1 MSPQPGFGVQLPNLH
16 FCRICVYDTFN
27 NAYDLEGRRT
37 RDAFPPKH
45 ISTTEQQ
52 VHPVLDALRRL
63 IVCIVLVCRERRMPW
78 HQVRRGAWTSKRSGL
93 RIRRRNRRSSEEEG
107 SWSYCLT
114 AKYVVK
120 LKVEHPGSEYA
131 EGILVRPREEG
142 TCWYKISEKKADHF
156 DSERTSGAKFAE
168 FNDTRFQASKGRN
181 RATKE
186 NEHDGWKE
194 ETTLIGLRRYWD
206 KEFEPAKTIGGGTS
220 RDSMNAILQR
230 PRRTGFFLG
239 RKLISISRCSAAF
252 WYTTRFNSFGMYM
265 RICRLRESW
274 QSVNIL
280 RPADLERSDTT
291 SAIAL
296 AGQAFGLGRRQV
308 RRSLGLNTPPSRPSN
323 WACTRAVSLRIADP
337 DLDLTTFRVA
347 VVFGPCYGELGPGPF
362 AERGTQQRRRD
373 RLVTV
378 WTLPLE
384 SVDNWN
390 KGTPHFDF
398 DDMPVHGD
406 GVNGAPSAIQSLL
419 KPKTFALA
427 KARDIPKIAFP
438 SDCFAGSRGGDG
450 AGASLSPRL
459 TPSAIYSTTK
469 GKQTYS
475 GLQPLSSTRTSHSN
489 ADLDLWAFGLLHE
502 LGDFADW
509 ANGNLFKPDND
520 GHYLKAPTALT
531 TAQQDEYS
539 DLGGTLRHILILG
552 PAELWEEVGSGVLK
566 RPPRRLYAH
575 AHLQDPPTNL
585 ESIWSRL
592 RRLRLRP
599 VAL

>member
-27 NAYDLEGRRT
+27 NAYDLEGRRCLP
-37 RDAFPPKH
+37 RHSD
-45 ISTTEQQ
+45 TTKQRT
-52 VHPVLDALRRL
+52 PVLATPSPSRPQSGNLGVSRKADAMASSQTWCLDVEKIRSQNSQKKQAVIRGRR
-63 IVCIVLVCRERRMPW
+63 I
-78 HQVRRGAWTSKRSGL
+78 G
-93 RIRRRNRRSSEEEG
+93 
-107 SWSYCLT
+107 SYCLT

-142 TCWYKISEKKADHF
+142 TCWYK
-156 DSERTSGAKFAE
+156 
-168 FNDTRFQASKGRN
+168 
-181 RATKE
+181 
-186 NEHDGWKE
+186 
-194 ETTLIGLRRYWD
+194 RRYWD
-206 KEFEPAKTIGGGTS
+206 KKPSSVECPLVVCSQHRDGKDHYRRRISRLERSRNVIMQHKWRRLSSPDRLFS
-220 RDSMNAILQR
+220 RDKIRL
-230 PRRTGFFLG
+230 FF
-239 RKLISISRCSAAF
+239 ISRCSTAF

-308 RRSLGLNTPPSRPSN
+308 RRSLGLNT
-323 WACTRAVSLRIADP
+323 ACTRAVSLRIADP

-427 KARDIPKIAFP
+427 KARDIPKVR
-438 SDCFAGSRGGDG
+438 SRGGDG

-475 GLQPLSSTRTSHSN
+475 AQYIGSSDQRLN
-489 ADLDLWAFGLLHE
+489 AAASALRAPHCCLTIKSGYHYATGTTDLASPSPR
-502 LGDFADW
+502 DFADW

-566 RPPRRLYAH
+566 RPP
-575 AHLQDPPTNL
+575 
-585 ESIWSRL
+585 IL
-592 RRLRLRP
+592 RTSPLCAR
-599 VAL
+599 ALAGSSD